1 LPELPEKI
9 DDLNLTIPQSPPLT
23 GDQGNRSLSRP
34 VDGDQR
40 RFSRSTYTDDFD
52 KIDLYYLRCT
62 IIHTPFWKGSI
73 KMEVVFPN
81 ELLVALKEEPDSF
94 RQKVLLYTLGKLY
107 ELGRISGG
115 FGAKMLGCDR
125 WEFYR
130 LLSENGFAVIDYPD
144 EELEREAS
152 IDDVWYEQAQKA

>member
-1 LPELPEKI
+1 
-9 DDLNLTIPQSPPLT
+9 
-23 GDQGNRSLSRP
+23 
-34 VDGDQR
+34 
-40 RFSRSTYTDDFD
+40 
-52 KIDLYYLRCT
+52 
-62 IIHTPFWKGSI
+62 
-73 KMEVVFPN
+73 M
-81 ELLVALKEEPDSF
+81 ALKEEPDSF

-115 FGAKMLGCDR
+115 FAAKMLGCDR

-152 IDDVWYEQAQKA
+152 IDDVWYEQVQKE